1 MVLSVNYTDTILDP
15 ADKIILRELLLD
27 SRKSIRRISRKI
39 GIPSST
45 IYDRIKKLEK
55 NRVIRKYTIVLDEK
69 KLGYTVKALILINV
83 DGKKIREVEE
93 EIARNPNVQ
102 VVLDITGEFDI
113 AVIAVFRSIEELD
126 KFVKSLLKM
135 PAIRQT
141 RTSIAFRTIK
151 QEFNPP
157 LD

>member
-1 MVLSVNYTDTILDP
+1 MVINVNYTDTILDP
-15 ADKIILRELLLD
+15 ADKIILRELLSD

-55 NRVIRKYTIVLDEK
+55 NRIILKYTAVLDEK

-126 KFVKSLLKM
+126 RFVKSLLKM

>member
-15 ADKIILRELLLD
+15 ADKIILRELLSD

>member
-1 MVLSVNYTDTILDP
+1 MVINVNYTDTILDP
-15 ADKIILRELLLD
+15 ADKIILRELLSD

-55 NRVIRKYTIVLDEK
+55 NGIILKYTAVLDEK

-126 KFVKSLLKM
+126 RFVKSLLKM

>member
-1 MVLSVNYTDTILDP
+1 MVINVNYTDTILDP
-15 ADKIILRELLLD
+15 ADKIILRELLSD
-27 SRKSIRRISRKI
+27 SRKPIRRISRKI

-55 NRVIRKYTIVLDEK
+55 NGIILKYTAVLDEK

-126 KFVKSLLKM
+126 RFVKSLLKM

>member
-1 MVLSVNYTDTILDP
+1 MVHSVNYMDDSLDP
-15 ADKIILRELLLD
+15 ADKIILRELLSD
-27 SRKSIRRISRKI
+27 SRRSIRRISRKI

-45 IYDRIKKLEK
+45 IYDRIKKLER
-55 NRVIRKYTIVLDEK
+55 NGIIRKYTVVLDEK

-93 EIARNPNVQ
+93 EIASNPNVQ

-126 KFVKSLLKM
+126 RFVKSLLKI

-157 LD
+157 ID

>member
-1 MVLSVNYTDTILDP
+1 MVHSVNYMDDSLDP

-27 SRKSIRRISRKI
+27 SRRSIRRISRKI

-45 IYDRIKKLEK
+45 IYDRLKKLEK
-55 NRVIRKYTIVLDEK
+55 NGVIQKYTVVLDEK

-126 KFVKSLLKM
+126 RFVKSLLKI

-157 LD
+157 ID